1 MYPIQSFNL
10 ARPLQ
15 EQNIKPIS
23 HIDQPPSNSESASYP
38 TTFPSTETSS
48 KTASPAAPLA
58 TNLTSSKSVHYLE
71 PKNVAALVEG
81 VASVYSG
88 PEMLDISDGTDDDV
102 IKQTNIAF
110 LDPMTPPTQPPGKG
124 DYYERMQAS
133 LEEGP
138 SGVMKTS
145 CSPSVLASKKQ
156 VRIQSRRGS
165 RGGRR
170 SSRVRRTNSICLKE
184 SGDQL
189 LNTITLLR
197 RKKKEGGG
205 EQISCEPVSVTRIR
219 NDYKTFLEQSL
230 KTMILLPSEKK
241 LGRRSKNLPPPPPDS
256 YLTESESME
265 LEAILNENMKNMERI
280 RHMLQFMKHL
290 EEEGRV
296 LCAATHSGI
305 DVEMN
310 EDDDSSLPGGCS
322 DHIQLLEGPEL
333 LTAQSLVL
341 WVMRL
346 LFTLS
351 YVRKDLAN
359 SLATDAKIMGARYY
373 SRIPTGILAQI
384 QKQDSSPCDSLII
397 ELIDLRNTLQ
407 KRHSYLQV
415 DVCHFTNS

>member
-1 MYPIQSFNL
+1 M
-10 ARPLQ
+10 
-15 EQNIKPIS
+15 
-23 HIDQPPSNSESASYP
+23 
-38 TTFPSTETSS
+38 
-48 KTASPAAPLA
+48 
-58 TNLTSSKSVHYLE
+58 
-71 PKNVAALVEG
+71 
-81 VASVYSG
+81 
-88 PEMLDISDGTDDDV
+88 
-102 IKQTNIAF
+102 
-110 LDPMTPPTQPPGKG
+110 
-124 DYYERMQAS
+124 
-133 LEEGP
+133 
-138 SGVMKTS
+138 
-145 CSPSVLASKKQ
+145 
-156 VRIQSRRGS
+156 
-165 RGGRR
+165 
-170 SSRVRRTNSICLKE
+170 
-184 SGDQL
+184 
-189 LNTITLLR
+189 LR

-219 NDYKTFLEQSL
+219 NDYNTFLEQSL

-415 DVCHFTNS
+415 DVCHSTNS

>member
-1 MYPIQSFNL
+1 M
-10 ARPLQ
+10 
-15 EQNIKPIS
+15 
-23 HIDQPPSNSESASYP
+23 
-38 TTFPSTETSS
+38 
-48 KTASPAAPLA
+48 
-58 TNLTSSKSVHYLE
+58 
-71 PKNVAALVEG
+71 AALVEG

-219 NDYKTFLEQSL
+219 NDYNTFLEQSL